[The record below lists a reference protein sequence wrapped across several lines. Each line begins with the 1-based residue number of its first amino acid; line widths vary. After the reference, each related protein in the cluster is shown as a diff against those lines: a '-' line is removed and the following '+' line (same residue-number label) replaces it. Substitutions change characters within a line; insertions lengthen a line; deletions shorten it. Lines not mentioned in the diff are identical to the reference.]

1 METGRR
7 QLWDIRM
14 ISILRLGICGQIE
27 TPRVLE
33 SEIVNRES
41 EMALG
46 CENRSVRS
54 RPTLCLDILT
64 WRMLAY
70 IIPTEFPISDFRFT
84 IHG

>member
-27 TPRVLE
+27 TPRV
-33 SEIVNRES
+33 RES

-46 CENRSVRS
+46 CENRTVRS

-64 WRMLAY
+64 WRMLAN